1 MKALLD
7 SRLDELRKKSFAEL
21 ADLPASQSEPAMLGT
36 KRVTVTVWTD
46 RTGSHEL
53 RVVVQ
58 AYRHWALGLGR
69 MAAQGFSIDSAGAI
83 RDLRP
88 DELYEFT

>member
-1 MKALLD
+1 MKELLE
-7 SRLDELRKKSFAEL
+7 SRLSDLRKKSFAEL
-21 ADLPASQSEPAMLGT
+21 AELPASQSEPAVSGT

-46 RTGSHEL
+46 RTAPHEL

-58 AYRHWALGLGR
+58 AYRPWLLGFGK
-69 MAAQGFSIDSAGAI
+69 MAAEGFTIDNTGAL

-88 DELYEFT
+88 EELYEFI